1 MLLIVL
7 SVGTNGTNGIF
18 CFILCW
24 ELGSVGFCI
33 VVCCV
38 DRCKTQDVQQSLVG
52 CVGCCCSVLE
62 LLSLQQNVTG
72 SRAHTNVF
80 TEQIKAG
87 EKKGRASKWL
97 WVFFKW

>member
-1 MLLIVL
+1 MAPTA
-7 SVGTNGTNGIF
+7 SSASPCAGRRS
-18 CFILCW
+18 CQ
-24 ELGSVGFCI
+24 ELGCEGFCI
-33 VVCCV
+33 VVCC
-38 DRCKTQDVQQSLVG
+38 DGRGRTQDIQQSLVR

-87 EKKGRASKWL
+87 EKKRKSLEVALG
-97 WVFFKW
+97 VF

>member
-1 MLLIVL
+1 MR
-7 SVGTNGTNGIF
+7 
-18 CFILCW
+18 
-24 ELGSVGFCI
+24 FCI
-33 VVCCV
+33 VVCR
-38 DRCKTQDVQQSLVG
+38 DGRGRTQDVQQSLVR
-52 CVGCCCSVLE
+52 CVDCCCCVEE